1 MGPRLGA
8 RGGPLCNRE
17 WRGASTRGTTA
28 CPVWDGAAR
37 RGAVLRHGVR
47 DGCPRRNHGAV
58 KVEKPSATTAALLC
72 CDRSS
77 QRGIMCVVPSWKENP
92 KPTFRCL
99 QRRAR
104 SEPAGGAD
112 AAPLRSWDAAP
123 RCAIST
129 RSVGPHRPALRVTSA
144 GRAAGGDLGQARSSH
159 LCAKSVR
166 PRGSD
171 RTARRSSA
179 LRRPPEQPGILGAFF
194 GRHRQSGAVARMCR
208 PGGASA
214 GSWERSRRARTP
226 TGVSGAACAL
236 CLVPLA
242 QKFNRSRF
250 CPDVEQNKL
259 QNRILVSPPTPE
271 VLPVGKCFYGVTPFQ
286 RPSPPSDALFRSPV
300 SRAMQ
305 TCSPGARLPHDGVR
319 VGFCSLFS
327 SLVWPVCF
335 PSGVWCVRGLRR
347 TGDGG

>member
-1 MGPRLGA
+1 MRTADPALNPSAAAVRSRLA
-8 RGGPLCNRE
+8 SPAPGGPGHARC
-17 WRGASTRGTTA
+17 GA
-28 CPVWDGAAR
+28 GAALR
-37 RGAVLRHGVR
+37 RLR
-47 DGCPRRNHGAV
+47 GCP
-58 KVEKPSATTAALLC
+58 
-72 CDRSS
+72 
-77 QRGIMCVVPSWKENP
+77 
-92 KPTFRCL
+92 
-99 QRRAR
+99 
-104 SEPAGGAD
+104 
-112 AAPLRSWDAAP
+112 
-123 RCAIST
+123 
-129 RSVGPHRPALRVTSA
+129 GP
-144 GRAAGGDLGQARSSH
+144 
-159 LCAKSVR
+159 
-166 PRGSD
+166 
-171 RTARRSSA
+171 RRSSA

-214 GSWERSRRARTP
+214 GSWERSRRARTRA
-226 TGVSGAACAL
+226 GVSGAACAL

>member
-1 MGPRLGA
+1 M
-8 RGGPLCNRE
+8 
-17 WRGASTRGTTA
+17 
-28 CPVWDGAAR
+28 
-37 RGAVLRHGVR
+37 
-47 DGCPRRNHGAV
+47 
-58 KVEKPSATTAALLC
+58 EKPSATTAALLC